1 MGSPEHIAV
10 MRTGSA
16 WRSKVNLPVVGVPAF
31 VADRLGAHPMID
43 ADSEHDA
50 GEGWWIIRTGWLLR
64 LDEAWMRRV
73 FESTSAPVLVGTVY
87 SEDSLFIR
95 GLSASGYWET
105 WALTGDV
112 FDWAVPGR
120 NGDQHVAR
128 IPPSPPAPPAPA
140 VAPDPADSA
149 EPTAD
154 PDTVAALA
162 DSADPEALP
171 PVGEREPIDQ
181 TYARVVAEVD
191 RKITAKMPE
200 VVAAAIRW
208 GADAGRPV
216 DARSI
221 AITLTGHLA
230 TGVVLM
236 GHLLK
241 AYGFVVPL

>member
-1 MGSPEHIAV
+1 MGSAEHIVV

-16 WRSKVNLPVVGVPAF
+16 WRGKVSLPVVGVPAF

-64 LDEAWMRRV
+64 LDEAWMRKV
-73 FESTSAPVLVGTVY
+73 CETTGAPVLVGTVY

-95 GLSASGYWET
+95 GLSDSGYWET

-120 NGDQHVAR
+120 NGDSHAANSR
-128 IPPSPPAPPAPA
+128 PAPP
-140 VAPDPADSA
+140 V
-149 EPTAD
+149 
-154 PDTVAALA
+154 V
-162 DSADPEALP
+162 PEP
-171 PVGEREPIDQ
+171 PVTLGPDGLPVVAEREPIDQ

-208 GADAGRPV
+208 GADAGRQV

>member
-1 MGSPEHIAV
+1 MGTAEHIAV

-16 WRSKVNLPVVGVPAF
+16 WRGKVSLPVIGVPPF

-50 GEGWWIIRTGWLLR
+50 GDGWWIIRTGWLLR
-64 LDEAWMRRV
+64 LDEAWMRKV
-73 FESTSAPVLVGTVY
+73 CETTGAPVLVGTVY

-95 GLSASGYWET
+95 GLSDSGYWET

-120 NGDQHVAR
+120 NGDSAR
-128 IPPSPPAPPAPA
+128 VPPAPA
-140 VAPDPADSA
+140 APVVVSIDADGLPVVA
-149 EPTAD
+149 
-154 PDTVAALA
+154 
-162 DSADPEALP
+162 
-171 PVGEREPIDQ
+171 EREPIDQ

>member
-1 MGSPEHIAV
+1 MGSAEHIAV

-16 WRSKVNLPVVGVPAF
+16 WRGKVSLPVIGVPAF

-43 ADSEHDA
+43 PDSEHDA

-64 LDEAWMRRV
+64 LDEAWMRKV
-73 FESTSAPVLVGTVY
+73 CETTGAPVLVGTVY

-95 GLSASGYWET
+95 GLSDSGYWET

-120 NGDQHVAR
+120 NGDQHA
-128 IPPSPPAPPAPA
+128 SPAPPAQVVPA
-140 VAPDPADSA
+140 APADPA
-149 EPTAD
+149 EPVD
-154 PDTVAALA
+154 PTDPATPPPMVA
-162 DSADPEALP
+162 
-171 PVGEREPIDQ
+171 EREPIDK